1 MKKMRLFEAL
11 GKVDENL
18 IAEASPENKSK
29 IKLKY
34 IRWAKRV
41 AIAAS
46 MVLILVG
53 AIDTLERLDYTF
65 KASCGAGLG
74 TIVDGT
80 YYYSEPHKGI
90 IKYTPEGESELL
102 LHTYWF
108 GEDWA
113 VNEYGIYYRD
123 DMSIYVRDHETG
135 TRTKLY
141 TSDSTENTHMIFKL
155 WPGNN
160 IIVTNY
166 NKNTE
171 IVYEV
176 LVGGV
181 NGDVIETVMDKT
193 SYDVAKY
200 TYYSDLHYQVGDREI
215 TLEPVNEDRDV
226 FVVLENGENIL
237 LEDFYVTKYP
247 DLLDGILIFSKYER
261 SDFGT
266 SFVVYSDGTNQLLTF
281 PVDARF
287 SGNDKYLYYPD
298 VFEVA
303 IGCVNARTGENW
315 YLKIE
320 TNGKEYNEMHNVV
333 TDGEYLY
340 TCGPAG
346 GETALWKL
354 VYDESGKPVKM
365 YLLDND
371 IKSEK

>member
-193 SYDVAKY
+193 SYDAAKY

-298 VFEVA
+298 VFEDA

-354 VYDESGKPVKM
+354 VYDEESKPVCM
-365 YLLDND
+365 SLLDDD
-371 IKSEK
+371 IKN